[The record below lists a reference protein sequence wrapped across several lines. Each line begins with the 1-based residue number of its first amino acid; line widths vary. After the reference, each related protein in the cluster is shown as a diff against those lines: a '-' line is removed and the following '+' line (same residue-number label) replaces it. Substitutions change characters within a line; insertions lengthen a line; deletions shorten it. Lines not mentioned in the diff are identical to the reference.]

1 MRLGRFAAVGF
12 GLAAWGTLTGCLS
25 LEERLARQAQQVAA
39 GQTVAAYEAAAD
51 AAEEENAD
59 TTFWQAE
66 AGALALMAGRPSA
79 AVAHLDA
86 ADNGFNDV
94 ARRRYGASA
103 WDAAKAVAVNDTLMP
118 YAPEG
123 LDRVFA
129 NLYKALAHGSEG
141 KPEAMRVELNRARQ
155 RQQEWFY
162 RCTKAIAE
170 QGEAEAARTV
180 GKASVLDAGT
190 ARAVANGEA
199 RAAALF
205 GRLRGFGNAY
215 AAHVAGVTRWCAG
228 DASLNDLAMA
238 AAWAPGNAYA
248 QADAASER
256 KGGRPSARM
265 WVYVEDGLAPRRKPR
280 PVTIPYPS
288 VAGHLNGIG
297 TLSFNVPTL
306 EPRPAAASGYAANG
320 VALQPLQDVEALARD
335 QFRRDY
341 PAILARQ
348 IARTVARVAAQ
359 ESGHAALRHGGNDP
373 LLLFLYD
380 VAMLL
385 FDVSTNEADVRCAD
399 LLPKTVWMAS
409 LPRPKGDVLRL
420 EPRGGAPIAVQLK
433 PRGNVLVWVRRA
445 VPGGRATVMTLDLD
459 QQEGDSQ

>member
-1 MRLGRFAAVGF
+1 MGL
-12 GLAAWGTLTGCLS
+12 GLAAWVMLTGCLS
-25 LEERLARQAQQVAA
+25 LEERLARQSWQVAE
-39 GQTVAAYEAAAD
+39 GQTTVAYEAAAD
-51 AAEEENAD
+51 VARKENAD
-59 TTFWQAE
+59 TNFWQAE
-66 AGALALMAGRPSA
+66 AGALALMAGLSSSA
-79 AVAHLDA
+79 AVHLDA

-103 WDAAKAVAVNDTLMP
+103 LDVVKAVAVNDTLMP

-129 NLYKALAHGSEG
+129 NLYKALAYGVAG
-141 KPEAMRVELNRARQ
+141 RPEAMRVELNRARQ

-162 RCTKAIAE
+162 RCTKAIVE
-170 QGEAEAARTV
+170 QGEAEVVREAERTV
-180 GKASVLDAGT
+180 GKAPVADAAT
-190 ARAVANGEA
+190 VRAVANGEA
-199 RAAALF
+199 WAAALF

-238 AAWAPGNAYA
+238 AAWAPGNVYA

-256 KGGRPSARM
+256 KGGRPSARV
-265 WVYVEDGLAPRRKPR
+265 WVYVEDGLAPRRRSR

-288 VAGHLNGIG
+288 LAGHLNGVG

-306 EPRPAAASGYAANG
+306 ETRPAAAGGYAANG

-335 QFRRDY
+335 QFRRAY
-341 PAILARQ
+341 PGILARQ
-348 IARTVARVAAQ
+348 IARTVTRVAVQ
-359 ESGHAALRHGGNDP
+359 ESGHATLRHGGNEP

-380 VAMLL
+380 MAMLI

-409 LPRPKGDVLRL
+409 LPRPQGGVLSLEPQGGTPVTVRL
-420 EPRGGAPIAVQLK
+420 EPK
-433 PRGNVLVWVRRA
+433 GNVLVWVRRA
-445 VPGGRATVMTLDLD
+445 VPGGRATVMILDLD